1 MDCMQNE
8 FFFVFMLQILNHS
21 HPRFLSELTFFFS
34 LFIFFWNIYV
44 GVLQGQ
50 KVQKVM
56 YSWFRM
62 LFIKKSL
69 GLEFLKVAQQFLWNL
84 YSLYVIW

>member
-1 MDCMQNE
+1 MQNE
-8 FFFVFMLQILNHS
+8 FLFVFMLQILNHS

-34 LFIFFWNIYV
+34 LFIFFRNIYV

-56 YSWFRM
+56 YS
-62 LFIKKSL
+62 
-69 GLEFLKVAQQFLWNL
+69 
-84 YSLYVIW
+84 